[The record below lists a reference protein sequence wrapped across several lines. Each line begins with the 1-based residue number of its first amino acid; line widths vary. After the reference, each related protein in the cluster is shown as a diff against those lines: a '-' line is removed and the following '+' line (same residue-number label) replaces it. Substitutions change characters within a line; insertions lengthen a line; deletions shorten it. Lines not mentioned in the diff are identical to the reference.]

1 MLHEQTVTV
10 SWCPVKCKG
19 NKETGYPPS
28 TEMCVCVCGR
38 ADVEGGGGLLEF
50 EINKT
55 AYQNGQKACLFCIS
69 LACVHFSS
77 INLIVRIHIS
87 TSSSLVDK

>member
-1 MLHEQTVTV
+1 MGSYAPIYHMLHEQTVTV

-19 NKETGYPPS
+19 KKETGYPPPPPPS
-28 TEMCVCVCGR
+28 TEICVCVWR
-38 ADVEGGGGLLEF
+38 ADVEGGGRLLEF

-69 LACVHFSS
+69 
-77 INLIVRIHIS
+77 
-87 TSSSLVDK
+87 